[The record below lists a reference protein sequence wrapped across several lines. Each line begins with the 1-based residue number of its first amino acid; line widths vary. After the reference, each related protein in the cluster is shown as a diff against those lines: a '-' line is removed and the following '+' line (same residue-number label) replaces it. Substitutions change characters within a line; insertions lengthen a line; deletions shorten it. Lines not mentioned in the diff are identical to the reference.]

1 MTISSKRLAAAAV
14 GCVAAIGISAPS
26 AFADF
31 ASPYTSKC
39 TGDSVVGKGS
49 TFQNAVQAAWSS
61 SWATTGP
68 YCASPF
74 GTAGKTVT
82 YTGGGSGAGRTAVG
96 ATDTPGSARDAATA
110 FAGTDEPVTPT
121 QLANANEGP
130 NVDAAADADDAAL
143 RTIPV
148 ISGAIAIIVNYP
160 DHCTTPADFLFTKS
174 NAPANTGRLKLSRA
188 RVERVFGADTT
199 FDSWG
204 ELVTGINDDNSVDGD
219 PNVNSCADLPI
230 KRVVRLDESGSTFQL
245 KRWLDVQ
252 RPTRH
257 WKQED
262 GVYTNLQWPNDTVSN
277 PVLRPAATG
286 GGAVADLVNATD
298 GSFGYV
304 DLATARAK
312 GFDKDDTAAD
322 DTYWMPIQDQAASF
336 KEPTFSSS
344 GFLKADDHQA
354 YYGSALKKGANCRT
368 TTYSNIPD
376 VGSNGPDAADTLGSW
391 SQVTGVA
398 SGANGGY
405 PLCIMSYDM
414 AWDDSW
420 DAFGGPLPPTTPRPG
435 EAQQRTVKDYL
446 FYALSN
452 TGQNKG
458 DTADYSKLPDDVLIN
473 IARPAQLALNYHKS

>member
-1 MTISSKRLAAAAV
+1 MSISTKRLSAAAV
-14 GCVAAIGISAPS
+14 GCVAAIGLSAQVAS
-26 AFADF
+26 ADF

-39 TGDSVVGKGS
+39 TGDSITGKGS
-49 TFQNAVQAAWSS
+49 TFQNAAQAAWSS
-61 SWATTGP
+61 SWSIAGQ

-74 GTAGKTVT
+74 GTAGKTVS
-82 YTGGGSGAGRTAVG
+82 YTGGGSGAGRAAVG
-96 ATDTPGSARDAATA
+96 ATDTPGAQRDPSIG

-130 NVDAAADADDAAL
+130 NVDAAADNDDAAL

-148 ISGAIAIIVNYP
+148 VSGAIAIIVNYP
-160 DHCTTPADFLFTKS
+160 DHCTLPADFKFTKS

-188 RVERVFGADTT
+188 RVERIFGADTT
-199 FDSWG
+199 FDTWG
-204 ELVTGINDDNSVDGD
+204 EIVTGIDDDNSVDGN
-219 PNVNSCADLPI
+219 PAVNSCADLPI

-262 GVYTNLQWPNDTVSN
+262 GVYTNLQWPNEATD
-277 PVLRPAATG
+277 PVVRPAATG
-286 GGAVADLVNATD
+286 GGPVADSVNATD
-298 GSFGYV
+298 GSVGYV
-304 DLATARAK
+304 DLATARTK
-312 GFDKDDTAAD
+312 GFDKDDTVAD
-322 DTYWMPIQDQAASF
+322 DTYWMPIQDQSASF
-336 KEPTFSSS
+336 KEPTFSTS
-344 GFLKADDHQA
+344 GFVTAADHQSF
-354 YYGSALKKGANCRT
+354 YGSAIKKGANCRT
-368 TTYSNIPD
+368 TTYSNVPD
-376 VGSNGPDAADTLGSW
+376 VGGNGPDAADTLSSW

-405 PLCIMSYDM
+405 PLCILSYDM
-414 AWDDSW
+414 VWDDSW
-420 DAFGGPLPPTTPRPG
+420 DAFGGPLPPTTPRPN

-458 DTADYSKLPDDVLIN
+458 DTSDYSKLPDDILLN
-473 IARPAQLALNYHKS
+473 IARPAQLAINYHKS